1 MKRYL
6 GILGY
11 IRFGYRLGF
20 GDGIGNCGMNDEL
33 PITCSLRRAGLVKL
47 SVVSQTLSVK
57 PAPTPWL

>member
-20 GDGIGNCGMNDEL
+20 GDGIGNYRMNDEL
-33 PITCSLRRAGLVKL
+33 SICLFPVPRSLLPNL
-47 SVVSQTLSVK
+47 
-57 PAPTPWL
+57 